1 MSVEREIILRTWA
14 WRLGPA
20 GLLPFVGLAFGS
32 WVAGGDLLPGLVR
45 AQLGYAA
52 VILSFV
58 GALHWGAALVSS
70 EVPGRVLPL
79 VLGWSV
85 VPALAG
91 WIALLI
97 GPQPGLLLLVVALVT
112 ALLVDWLLY
121 RHYAIA
127 AWFLRL
133 RLLLTA
139 IAALSLLATHLALPA

>member
-20 GLLPFVGLAFGS
+20 GLLPFVALAFAS

-52 VILSFV
+52 VILGFV

-79 VLGWSV
+79 ALGWSV
-85 VPALAG
+85 VPSLAG
-91 WIALLI
+91 WLALLI
-97 GPQPGLLLLVVALVT
+97 GPQPGLLLLVAALVT

-139 IAALSLLATHLALPA
+139 IAVLSLLATHLALPA

>member
-1 MSVEREIILRTWA
+1 MSVEREVILRTWA

-20 GLLPFVGLAFGS
+20 GLLPFVALAFAS
-32 WVAGGDLLPGLVR
+32 WLAGGDLLPGLVA

-70 EVPGRVLPL
+70 EAPSRVLPL
-79 VLGWSV
+79 ALGWGVIPS
-85 VPALAG
+85 LAG
-91 WIALLI
+91 WLALLI
-97 GPQPGLLLLVVALVT
+97 GPRPGLLLLVVALVT

-133 RLLLTA
+133 RLLLTS